1 MTEFITAFVPNF
13 PRAQAELWRSFIQTV
28 QMVLGSGSIA
38 FVLGIVL
45 GVGLVVMRK
54 GGILQNLVLYGILD
68 KAINILRSIPFLIL
82 IILLIPLSRLI
93 TGTAIGV
100 TGAMV
105 PLVIG
110 TVPFFSRQVEA
121 AVSEVDAGLIEA
133 SVAMGLSPI
142 KIILRVYLR
151 ESIPTL
157 TRVTQ
162 ITAISLLNL
171 TTMAGAIGAGGLG
184 DFAIRFGHQQRM
196 TDLMWL
202 TIAIILALVTVI
214 QVSGNIVIKKT
225 DKTKRGV

>member
-1 MTEFITAFVPNF
+1 MTELITAFVPNF
-13 PRAQAELWRSFIQTV
+13 PRAQAELWRSLVQTV

-38 FVLGIVL
+38 FVLGLVL

-54 GGILQNLVLYGILD
+54 GGILQNLVLYSVLD
-68 KAINILRSIPFLIL
+68 KAINIMRSIPFLIL
-82 IILLIPLSRLI
+82 IILLIPLSRMI

-133 SVAMGLSPI
+133 SVAMGLSPFE
-142 KIILRVYLR
+142 IIYRVYLR

-196 TDLMWL
+196 TDLMWI

-214 QVSGNIVIKKT
+214 QVTGNIVIKKT

>member
-1 MTEFITAFVPNF
+1 MTELITALAPNY
-13 PRAQAELWRSFIQTV
+13 PRAQAELWRSFVQTL
-28 QMVLGSGSIA
+28 QMVFGSGAISFAI
-38 FVLGIVL
+38 GIIL
-45 GVGLVVMRK
+45 GVSLVVMRK
-54 GGILQNLVLYGILD
+54 GGIMQNPALHGVLD
-68 KAINILRSIPFLIL
+68 KVINTVRSIPFIIL

-133 SVAMGLSPI
+133 SAAMGLSPL
-142 KIILRVYLR
+142 KIIFRVYLR

-196 TDLMWL
+196 RDLMWL
-202 TIAIILALVTVI
+202 TIALIFVIVSVI
-214 QVSGNIVIKKT
+214 QITGNLIIKKT
-225 DKTKRGV
+225 DKTKRGI

>member
-1 MTEFITAFVPNF
+1 MTEILTAIVPNF
-13 PRAQAELWRSFIQTV
+13 PRAQAELWRSFVQTI
-28 QMVLGSGSIA
+28 QMVLGSGSIS
-38 FVLGIVL
+38 FVIGIML
-45 GVGLVVMRK
+45 GVGLVVMKK
-54 GGILQNLVLYGILD
+54 GGILQNLVLHNILD
-68 KAINILRSIPFLIL
+68 KAINIFRSIPFLIL
-82 IILLIPLSRLI
+82 IILLIPLSRFI

-133 SVAMGLSPI
+133 SQAMGLSPL
-142 KIILRVYLR
+142 KIIYRVYLR

-171 TTMAGAIGAGGLG
+171 STMAGAIGAGGLG
-184 DFAIRFGHQQRM
+184 DFAIRFGHQMGLR
-196 TDLMWL
+196 DLMWL
-202 TIAIILALVTVI
+202 TIAIILLLVTAI
-214 QVSGNIVIKKT
+214 QVSGNLIIKKT

>member
-1 MTEFITAFVPNF
+1 MTDFITTIVPNF
-13 PRAQAELWRSFIQTV
+13 PRAQAELWRSFVQTV
-28 QMVLGSGSIA
+28 QMVLGSGSISFA
-38 FVLGIVL
+38 IGIVL

-54 GGILQNLVLYGILD
+54 GGILQNLVLYSILD
-68 KAINILRSIPFLIL
+68 KAINIMRSIPFLIL

-100 TGAMV
+100 TGALV

-121 AVSEVDAGLIEA
+121 AVSEVDAGLVEA
-133 SVAMGLSPI
+133 SVAMGLSPF
-142 KIILRVYLR
+142 KIIYRVYLR

-214 QVSGNIVIKKT
+214 QVSGNIIIKKT
-225 DKTKRGV
+225 DKTKRGI

>member
-1 MTEFITAFVPNF
+1 MTEIITAIVPNF
-13 PRAQAELWRSFIQTV
+13 PRAQAELWRSFIQTI
-28 QMVLGSGSIA
+28 QMVLGSGSIS
-38 FVLGIVL
+38 FVIGITL
-45 GVGLVVMRK
+45 GVGLVVMKK
-54 GGILQNLVLYGILD
+54 GGILQNLALHNILD
-68 KAINILRSIPFLIL
+68 KAINTLRSIPFLIL

-121 AVSEVDAGLIEA
+121 AVSEVDAGLVEA
-133 SVAMGLSPI
+133 SQAMGLSPL
-142 KIILRVYLR
+142 KIIYRVYLR

-171 TTMAGAIGAGGLG
+171 STMAGAIGAGGLG
-184 DFAIRFGHQQRM
+184 DFAIRFGHQMRLR
-196 TDLMWL
+196 DLMWL
-202 TIAIILALVTVI
+202 TIAIILLLVTVI
-214 QVSGNIVIKKT
+214 QVTGNIIIKKT